1 MRKSLIVSTVFA
13 SALLLP
19 ACGDPKPPEAA
30 ANGTEEIVAPSEN
43 AGGENAGMAAEDNAM
58 NATMDSNMAADTGNN
73 AAGTEPAG
81 AGSNG
86 GPVIKKP

>member
-13 SALLLP
+13 STLLLS
-19 ACGDPKPPEAA
+19 ACGDPKPTEAT
-30 ANGTEEIVAPSEN
+30 ANTSEEVVAPSEN
-43 AGGENAGMAAEDNAM
+43 AGSENAGAAAEDNAM

-86 GPVIKKP
+86 GPVIRKP

>member
-30 ANGTEEIVAPSEN
+30 ANGTEEIVAPSEIQTWRLIR
-43 AGGENAGMAAEDNAM
+43 AITLPELSRRVPDQ
-58 NATMDSNMAADTGNN
+58 TAD
-73 AAGTEPAG
+73 P
-81 AGSNG
+81 
-86 GPVIKKP
+86 